1 MWRQC
6 FRGMAHWWWVD
17 ALLIFDFVKN
27 YNFVFRMRALGGMSQ
42 LLRSLTQRFAIIN
55 FQFLHNPW
63 CILVKCTSWVSRWFP
78 RFCKV
83 AFWGRSNW
91 MDEVGLCRLQSGNWN
106 KRSQFHFLLL
116 IYCFNLDMTNNRFDM
131 RTRLPLRQFF
141 SLSHRFCKTSAPE
154 ESVRLRFWTSISMA
168 HSPYS
173 WQSKYFP
180 YEHYL
185 TW

>member
-42 LLRSLTQRFAIIN
+42 LLRSLTQRFANIN
-55 FQFLHNPW
+55 CSQFLMQFSKKSFVSTKIISQ
-63 CILVKCTSWVSRWFP
+63 ILQNCLLR
-78 RFCKV
+78 
-83 AFWGRSNW
+83 AFQLDGWR
-91 MDEVGLCRLQSGNWN
+91 RAIQSGNWN
-106 KRSQFHFLLL
+106 KRPQFHYLLL
-116 IYCFNLDMTNNRFDM
+116 IYCFNLDMTNNRFDI

-154 ESVRLRFWTSISMA
+154 ESVRLKFWTSTSMA